1 MKKLILILVLLT
13 TYAYSQTKVSDMD
26 SITTMVTTDLFWIN
40 KDIGS
45 STFAHRQL
53 SWTNLRN
60 QMIDYIDGLANTWA
74 LKQTYSSG
82 ATFSAGANGKASFAD
97 SVYCSSFVN
106 VGIGLPLS
114 PGTGFW
120 GISTQ
125 PFYQMTALNF
135 IVPNSEGNDSCAISY
150 DDSTLSFSKA
160 VSFSGLTITESVGVD
175 SGAAFT
181 GMIWS
186 NVEYTVSTAADSIIT
201 LTTYAPSVELVLP
214 ADVNSPGISRIHVNE
229 ATKGQI
235 IRLWNPGLAYV
246 IAFTQS
252 VGDDDNLVMA
262 GNDTLAYADNITFQY
277 IGLSGGKQIWM
288 EVNRSDNVQ

>member
-1 MKKLILILVLLT
+1 LMLLALPT
-13 TYAYSQTKVSDMD
+13 YSQVKLSAQTAITSLSPTDIMWWNTDVGGVFTHRKMTWAVLAGEISD
-26 SITTMVTTDLFWIN
+26 TMNSKT
-40 KDIGS
+40 
-45 STFAHRQL
+45 
-53 SWTNLRN
+53 
-60 QMIDYIDGLANTWA
+60 NTWA
-74 LKQTYSSG
+74 LKQTFSSG
-82 ATFSAGANGKASFAD
+82 ATFSAGANGKVSFAD
-97 SVYCSSFVN
+97 SVQFDYPFYTSNFFPKTANGAV
-106 VGIGLPLS
+106 IG
-114 PGTGFW
+114 W
-120 GISTQ
+120 STQ
-125 PFYQMTALNF
+125 PYYKIYASEF
-135 IVPNSEGNDSCAISY
+135 VPVNTEGNDSCVISY

>member
-135 IVPNSEGNDSCAISY
+135 IVPNSEGNDSVSITY
-150 DDSTLSFSKA
+150 DDSTLSFSKD
-160 VSFSGLTITESVGVD
+160 VSIPNLTISETFIMD
-175 SGAAFT
+175 SAAT
-181 GMIWS
+181 IQS
-186 NVEYTVSTAADSIIT
+186 LKINHEEYTIANVGDTVITPASLMSNIELALPGYVTKIEKINMSGSASGHIII
-201 LTTYAPSVELVLP
+201 LTTYSSTDSVTFYDNQ
-214 ADVNSPGISRIHVNE
+214 ADGNLKLAGNF
-229 ATKGQI
+229 TMGQ
-235 IRLWNPGLAYV
+235 Y
-246 IAFTQS
+246 
-252 VGDDDNLVMA
+252 DNLALIYIDDQGNGFA
-262 GNDTLAYADNITFQY
+262 GWIEIWRKDN
-277 IGLSGGKQIWM
+277 
-288 EVNRSDNVQ
+288 